1 MKGHISVPLLAALL
15 LIVISGC
22 TNAGAFISSNQTIVN
37 LNDGNYTV
45 SATNVTGT
53 SRAGYILGASFPG
66 GVVTH
71 TVALARIS
79 GTAQLYADAIED
91 LWNNY
96 EEEYGDAADRSLALA
111 NIQFDSDIV
120 NLILYSQVQVTI
132 RADVVEF
139 GQ

>member
-1 MKGHISVPLLAALL
+1 MKHRIFAILIPALL

-22 TNAGAFISSNQTIVN
+22 TNSGAFISSNQTIVN

-45 SATNVTGT
+45 SATNITGT

-66 GVVTH
+66 GVMTH
-71 TVALARIS
+71 TVALARIT

-96 EEEYGDAADRSLALA
+96 EEEYGAVEDRSLALA
-111 NIQFDSDIV
+111 NIQFDSDIF
-120 NLILYSQVQVTI
+120 NLIIYSQVQVTI
-132 RADVVEF
+132 RADIVEF